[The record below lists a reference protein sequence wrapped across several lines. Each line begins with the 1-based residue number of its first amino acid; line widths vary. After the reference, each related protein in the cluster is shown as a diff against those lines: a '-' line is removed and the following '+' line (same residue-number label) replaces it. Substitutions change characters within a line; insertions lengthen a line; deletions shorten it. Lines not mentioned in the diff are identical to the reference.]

1 MVASMDW
8 LSRLLSMMPVTGRLD
23 IRCFYAAP
31 WRISYDTSEPGVLP
45 YHVVLSGTA
54 LLESP
59 SGRPPKRLSAG
70 DILIL
75 ATGGAHT
82 LHDGSGIAPGPA
94 AYRREL
100 NHTISENAG
109 EGERLDLLCGHFRI
123 AKPHDRMLRDYL
135 PSELIVRS
143 GLQNHDGDKAL
154 AGAQLSNLVA
164 LMRSESDIERLG
176 GAAMLNAFSS
186 ALFTLS
192 LRLASES
199 DENPAGLLALA
210 GHPRLAPA
218 LAAMFQ
224 DPAHPWTLPELAALC
239 NISRATFA
247 RHFQEKLG
255 RSATDF
261 LLDIRMTVAANEL
274 RKPGAST
281 ASVAEAVGYQ
291 SEAAFQRTFKQKMGV
306 TPSQWRRASQ
316 PQDGAAQ
323 E

>member
-1 MVASMDW
+1 MVPPMDW
-8 LSRLLSMMPVTGRLD
+8 LSRLLAMMPVTGRLD

-31 WRISYDTSEPGVLP
+31 WRIAYDTSDPGVLP

-59 SGRPPKRLSAG
+59 SGGPPKRLSAG
-70 DILIL
+70 DILVL
-75 ATGGAHT
+75 AAGGAHT
-82 LHDGSGIAPGPA
+82 LHDGSGIEPGPA
-94 AYRREL
+94 AYRPGL
-100 NHTISENAG
+100 NHTISENSGA
-109 EGERLDLLCGHFRI
+109 GERLDLLCGHFTI
-123 AKPHDRMLRDYL
+123 PKPHDRLMREYL
-135 PSELIVRS
+135 PAQLILRS
-143 GLQNHDGDKAL
+143 APQRKDGGSSPV
-154 AGAQLSNLVA
+154 GAQLANLVA

-199 DENPAGLLALA
+199 DESPSGLLALA

-218 LAAMFQ
+218 LAAMFHN
-224 DPAHPWTLPELAALC
+224 PAHPWTLPELAGLC
-239 NISRATFA
+239 NVSRATFA

-255 RSATDF
+255 RSANGL
-261 LLDIRMTVAANEL
+261 LLDIRMTLAANEL

-281 ASVAEAVGYQ
+281 AAVAETAGYQ

-306 TPSQWRRASQ
+306 TPSQWRRTTQ
-316 PQDGAAQ
+316 TED
-323 E
+323 